1 MNSRERKRRVLR
13 DYPFISLQIQDL
25 KDQYTEVFA
34 TATKIT
40 TTYSD
45 SSGGSHDNES
55 RIEKRCIKLAE
66 ISAKLKKAEAK
77 KKKIENALD
86 ELKPYYK
93 FLLIQIDVNGKGL
106 SRVAHMTKRD
116 VSSLSKTHNK
126 ALDELK
132 L

>member
-1 MNSRERKRRVLR
+1 MNSRERKKRVLR

-25 KDQYTEVFA
+25 IDQYNEVFV

-45 SSGGSHDNES
+45 TNGGTHDNES

-66 ISAKLKKAEAK
+66 ISARLQKAERK
-77 KKKIENALD
+77 KKKIENAIN

-93 FLLIQIDVNGKGL
+93 FLIIQIDVNGKGL
-106 SRVAHMTKRD
+106 SRVAAMTKKD
-116 VSSLSKTHNK
+116 ISSLSKTHNK
-126 ALDELK
+126 ALDALK